1 MFYFSVC
8 QSIIILIVGD
18 KYGFKCV
25 WMTWDKNYFLKRTD
39 VWAYILIFVSSCSK
53 TIELEHD
60 YMV

>member
-1 MFYFSVC
+1 MC
-8 QSIIILIVGD
+8 LNDMRQ
-18 KYGFKCV
+18 
-25 WMTWDKNYFLKRTD
+25 NYFLKHTD